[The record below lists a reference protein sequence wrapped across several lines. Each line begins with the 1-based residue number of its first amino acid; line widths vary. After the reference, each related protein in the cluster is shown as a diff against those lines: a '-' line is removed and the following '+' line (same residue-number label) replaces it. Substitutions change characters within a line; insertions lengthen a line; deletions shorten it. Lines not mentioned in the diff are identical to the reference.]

1 MGNFYAKLAFSNVK
15 RSREVYL
22 PYLVATAVIS
32 GIYFFI
38 LTLLNCKSISGV
50 PGGDTARMI
59 MAMGTALFTAF
70 AFFFMLYVNDF
81 LVKRRK
87 KEFGLYGVLGMN
99 KAQVARVVCFE
110 GLYVIGAGVVAG
122 IVLGIAFGRLL
133 FMLLLKLMNFVGE
146 STFTLTPVAFIGTFA
161 LFFAVFIVTSVL
173 NSIRVS
179 LSNPAELL
187 RSDKEGEKPVKRV
200 ALNTILGA
208 ALLILAYV
216 VAITTENTANALGLF
231 FPDAFLVI
239 IATFLLF
246 KAGSMAVLTAL
257 RKNKRL
263 YYKPDNFVAIS
274 GMFHRMRANAR
285 GLATIC
291 ILFTM
296 LLVTVAGTSALYLG
310 KEQMTRNSYPMDVEL
325 YIHGDDERTSEQLT
339 EKLNELD
346 EALLDAAKA
355 NKLTLWPDKSVLV
368 DMDRGYNFMDGPLN
382 GVPVYPDSTV
392 EFYSCFVRKDN
403 ALLFNIDGADDEACI
418 EFINSEV
425 APLVDGG
432 IGILPCSYNSIYEM
446 RREANGLYG
455 GLVFIGGLF
464 AVLFL
469 AGTVLMIYFKQ
480 ITEGYHDKERYNIMQ
495 KVGMDQGE
503 VKRTINKQI
512 LWVFFLPLF
521 AAIAH
526 IAAASPMIIRML
538 KVFNLQD
545 GGLTLACVAVTSLA
559 FALVYLIV
567 YWQTAK
573 VYYRIVSTNNER

>member
-32 GIYFFI
+32 GIYFLI

-50 PGGDTARMI
+50 PGGDSARMI

-187 RSDKEGEKPVKRV
+187 RSDREGEKPVKRV
-200 ALNTILGA
+200 ALNTVIGA
-208 ALLILAYV
+208 VLLLAAYA
-216 VAITTENTANALGLF
+216 VAITTENTCIALGLF
-231 FPDAFLVI
+231 FPDALLVI

-246 KAGSMAVLTAL
+246 KAGSMAILTAL

-310 KEQMTRNSYPMDVEL
+310 KEQISRNSFPMDIDLYMYGNEQEL
-325 YIHGDDERTSEQLT
+325 TV
-339 EKLNELD
+339 KLNELD
-346 EALLDAAKA
+346 EALLNAAKA
-355 NKLTLWPDKSVLV
+355 NKLTLSPDKSVLV
-368 DMDRGYNFMDGPLN
+368 DVPESYNFMQIK
-382 GVPVYPDSTV
+382 GVPVYPNSTV

-403 ALLFNIDGADDEACI
+403 ELLFNIDGADDEACLD
-418 EFINSEV
+418 FLNNEV
-425 APLVDGG
+425 APLVDEGT
-432 IGILPCSYNSIYEM
+432 GILPCSYNSIFEM
-446 RREANGLYG
+446 RRQANGICG

-480 ITEGYHDKERYNIMQ
+480 ITEGYHDKERYDIMQ

-526 IAAASPMIIRML
+526 IAAASPMIINML
-538 KVFNLQD
+538 RVFNLQD
-545 GGLTLACVAVTSLA
+545 GGLTLACVAVTSVV
-559 FALVYLIV
+559 FALVYLVV

-573 VYYRIVSTNNER
+573 VYYRIVSTKGEKR